1 MKFQED
7 AINKINLALSKKG
20 DKSLASGFKR
30 AVRTGDNTFSIYFT
44 DDSKVD
50 LTIPL
55 PANGKDGKDGKDGVD
70 GINGRDGLNGANGK
84 DGVNGK
90 DGKDGSD
97 GRGISSIT
105 SNANGLTITYDDDTI
120 QEVALDLQSGDIK
133 FTGTAGQAVGG
144 IKVNETFTNV
154 SLVDMWKKLL
164 APPYTKPSLTLNYQ
178 PQKNLYDAV
187 TESLNSITI
196 GTNVTKNTNEIA
208 SIKFY
213 IDNTIVHELT
223 GTSIKD
229 GGQFSYTYNFSS
241 PKKTT
246 FSVKTSVTDKLVD
259 GNGNQTSTTSASQI
273 VFIGKSYYGVIEDD
287 GTSFSVTES
296 LVKGANSTLKNTKG
310 YTYNDINA
318 TYGRIIYAYPKSLGA
333 LSKITDVKTG
343 WDVTTSYTST
353 EAKVDNIDYYV
364 WYLTEPAG
372 YEDVQMKFS

>member
-7 AINKINLALSKKG
+7 AINKINLALSKKS

-30 AVRTGDNTFSIYFT
+30 AVRTGDNTFSIYFM
-44 DDSKVD
+44 DDSKID

-55 PANGKDGKDGKDGVD
+55 PANGKDGKDGVD
-70 GINGRDGLNGANGK
+70 GINGRDGLNGT
-84 DGVNGK
+84 NGK
-90 DGKDGSD
+90 DGKDGID
-97 GRGISSIT
+97 GRGIASIT

-120 QEVALDLQSGDIK
+120 QEVTLDLQSGDIK

-144 IKVNETFTNV
+144 IKANETFTNV

-208 SIKFY
+208 SVKFY
-213 IDNTIVHELT
+213 VDNTVVHELT
-223 GTSIKD
+223 GASIKD
-229 GGQFSYTYNFSS
+229 GGQFSYTHNFSS

-273 VFIGKSYYGVIEDD
+273 VFIGKSYYGVVEDD
-287 GTSFSVTES
+287 GTAFSVTES
-296 LVKGANSTLKNTKG
+296 LVKELDNILKNVKG

-343 WDVTTSYTST
+343 WDVTASYTST
-353 EAKVDNIDYYV
+353 EVNVDGIDYYV

-372 YEDVQMKFS
+372 YDNVQMKFS